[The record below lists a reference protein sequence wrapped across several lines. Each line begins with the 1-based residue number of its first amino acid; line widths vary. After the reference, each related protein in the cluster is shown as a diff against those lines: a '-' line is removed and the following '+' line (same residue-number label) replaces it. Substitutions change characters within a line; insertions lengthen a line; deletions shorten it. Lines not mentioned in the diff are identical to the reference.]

1 MIDRLLAWLR
11 RPRYQLDK
19 LPDTDA
25 REAAPFRRL
34 TRRRPGS
41 GAQQAVVQ
49 PSPHP
54 EALFRA
60 ALRDMLE
67 DRRAERKA
75 KMSRAVVYLMVFVVP
90 LAIYAALYAH
100 ASGFRFAPSGEVVGV
115 VRIDGQIEPG
125 GLASAEKVIPAL
137 SKAFESDRVKAVI
150 ISIDSGGGSPVESE
164 RIYRV
169 IQSYKQSHPKPV
181 VAVINNIGASAAY
194 MIAMH
199 CDKIVAGKYSL
210 VGSVGAIMAGWDLHK
225 AMQRIDISQ
234 RVYASGNLKAMLNPF
249 IPMSAEADRKAHDL
263 VSQLGQEFA
272 AELSTARGPKLKA
285 NINYATGE
293 VWGGVQAAEIGLVD
307 EIGTLDDYIQKT
319 WDRPMYDYGP
329 RRAALGFSAM
339 ASQWVRETVLGRTP
353 ETISLR

>member
-1 MIDRLLAWLR
+1 MIERLVAWLH
-11 RPRYQLDK
+11 RPRYQLDR
-19 LPDTDA
+19 LPDAGA
-25 REAAPFRRL
+25 REGMPFRRR
-34 TRRRPGS
+34 TRGKS
-41 GAQQAVVQ
+41 GPAAAQLVVQ
-49 PSPHP
+49 SSPHS
-54 EALFRA
+54 EAVFRA

-75 KMSRAVVYLMVFVVP
+75 KMSRAFVYLMVFVVP

-100 ASGFRFAPSGEVVGV
+100 ASGFRFSPSGEVVGV

-125 GLASAEKVIPAL
+125 GLASAEKVVPAL
-137 SKAFESDRVKAVI
+137 RKAFESDRVKAVI

-169 IQSYKQSHPKPV
+169 IQSYRQSHPKPV
-181 VAVINNIGASAAY
+181 VAVVNSLGASAAY

-225 AMQRIDISQ
+225 AMERIDISQ

-249 IPMSAEADRKAHDL
+249 IPMTAEADRKAQDL

-272 AELSTARGPKLKA
+272 SELTAARGPKLKA

-329 RRAALGFSAM
+329 RRASLGFSAM
-339 ASQWVRETVLGRTP
+339 ASQWVRETVFGRSP
-353 ETISLR
+353 ETLSLR